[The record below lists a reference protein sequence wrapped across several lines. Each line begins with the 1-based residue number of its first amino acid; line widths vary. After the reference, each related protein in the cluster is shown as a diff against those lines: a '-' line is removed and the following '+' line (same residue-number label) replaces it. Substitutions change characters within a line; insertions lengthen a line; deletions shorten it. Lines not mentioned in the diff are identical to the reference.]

1 VRRPRA
7 CGPPDA
13 DARTQD
19 VTSYVIARTLG
30 ATERDPEPV
39 LESVPESESESEPA
53 PSSDRLRV
61 PDAPASSFGFG
72 PAFFGSHEA
81 LAGAGVF
88 SPAAS
93 APGSPVLER
102 RASLSALAALAGGEL
117 APAGSV
123 RRRANVSGGL
133 GLYSEEEEEEGI
145 VRRGRGTTA

>member
-1 VRRPRA
+1 
-7 CGPPDA
+7 
-13 DARTQD
+13 

-30 ATERDPEPV
+30 ATEPDPEPMHG
-39 LESVPESESESEPA
+39 SESEPA
-53 PSSDRLRV
+53 SSSSAPDPDRLRV
-61 PDAPASSFGFG
+61 PDAPAPSFGFG

-133 GLYSEEEEEEGI
+133 GLYSEAEGI

>member
-1 VRRPRA
+1 M
-7 CGPPDA
+7 
-13 DARTQD
+13 
-19 VTSYVIARTLG
+19 TSYVIARTLG
-30 ATERDPEPV
+30 ATEPEP
-39 LESVPESESESEPA
+39 EPVPESESESEPA
-53 PSSDRLRV
+53 PSSSDYLRA
-61 PDAPASSFGFG
+61 PDAPRGRASSFGFG

-117 APAGSV
+117 APPGSV

-133 GLYSEEEEEEGI
+133 GLYSEEEEEEAEGI